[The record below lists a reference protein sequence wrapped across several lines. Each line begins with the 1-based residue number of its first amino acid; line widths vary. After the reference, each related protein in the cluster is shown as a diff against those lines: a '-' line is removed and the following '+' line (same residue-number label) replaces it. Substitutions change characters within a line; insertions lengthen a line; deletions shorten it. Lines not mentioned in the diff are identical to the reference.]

1 MLLDGGTGKDILT
14 GGQADDLI
22 ILHQG
27 DDEGYGGPGSDSYQM
42 TFNSTLTV
50 SDFSGQ
56 NQLDFSPTPFGVTFD
71 LAATAESN
79 AVTQDVGINSSQPGA
94 HFAKINGN
102 FSSLTATRFRR

>member
-1 MLLDGGTGKDILT
+1 MSATGQFPCFWTAATGKDILT

-71 LAATAESN
+71 LLPLRN
-79 AVTQDVGINSSQPGA
+79 PTQ
-94 HFAKINGN
+94 
-102 FSSLTATRFRR
+102 